1 MISVDLEEL
10 IAFGIK
16 QEVTGGVPYRRRTG
30 SPKQYV
36 TYSCSYPLC
45 KAKFRVEEQNGVFTI
60 SKVNEEHCHHI
71 GVEMGSHYASKFY
84 QKWIELYI
92 KNGGKQF
99 LAQKAFFDKF
109 GIDTNNKETMKLFA
123 QSTDALKH
131 KFYRLDEIIA
141 QRLSNDPYT
150 SLEAFLNNLQEE
162 CPDDLVQFDYNG
174 DFSEFTIIY
183 APFAAKE
190 LVHSI
195 DNPLHVNSTHS
206 LIKGKIQLFAVTM
219 KTSQNTIF
227 PFCYFLVN
235 LQTSEKIQ
243 ECLVKF
249 CEFAHL
255 DPQHWSADC
264 ALNIARTIEDGFPLA
279 QLSWCAV
286 HVLRACAKVGSYFDN
301 PQNFENFYLAMDFL
315 TLRADAT
322 NAEKLAEESDETYE
336 FWTTMLEE
344 EEPRALKYFD
354 KQWRRTKE
362 HWMMLYRGE
371 GDSTNN
377 IAESHFHQ
385 LKQTFFLGKKN
396 ERIDDIVIT
405 LITVVIPNAIIKV
418 QVANVLNEERAVRI
432 LTRAGNQ
439 IVEQRASKHDE
450 CLKLIQHILEIVES
464 RRIEPNV
471 LIPSL
476 KAILNLAQRSLK
488 EE

>member
-1 MISVDLEEL
+1 
-10 IAFGIK
+10 
-16 QEVTGGVPYRRRTG
+16 
-30 SPKQYV
+30 
-36 TYSCSYPLC
+36 
-45 KAKFRVEEQNGVFTI
+45 
-60 SKVNEEHCHHI
+60 
-71 GVEMGSHYASKFY
+71 MGSHYASKFY

-195 DNPLHVNSTHS
+195 DNPLHVDSTHS

-235 LQTSEKIQ
+235 PQTSEKIQ

-264 ALNIARTIEDGFPLA
+264 ALNIARAIEDGFPLA

-322 NAEKLAEESDETYE
+322 NAEKLAEESDET
-336 FWTTMLEE
+336 
-344 EEPRALKYFD
+344 
-354 KQWRRTKE
+354 
-362 HWMMLYRGE
+362 
-371 GDSTNN
+371 
-377 IAESHFHQ
+377 
-385 LKQTFFLGKKN
+385 
-396 ERIDDIVIT
+396 
-405 LITVVIPNAIIKV
+405 
-418 QVANVLNEERAVRI
+418 
-432 LTRAGNQ
+432 
-439 IVEQRASKHDE
+439 
-450 CLKLIQHILEIVES
+450 
-464 RRIEPNV
+464 
-471 LIPSL
+471 
-476 KAILNLAQRSLK
+476 
-488 EE
+488 